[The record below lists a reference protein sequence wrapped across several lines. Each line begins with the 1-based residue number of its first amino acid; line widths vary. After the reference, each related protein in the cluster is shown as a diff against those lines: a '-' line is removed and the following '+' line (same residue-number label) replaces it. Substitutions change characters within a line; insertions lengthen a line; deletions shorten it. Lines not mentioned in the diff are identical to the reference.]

1 MKVFLPRLLKG
12 LQIGHYLVN
21 VNQYRNAQ
29 ALPITKRE
37 RTEFDRITGELS
49 GMGKHPVNWEPG
61 SYLVHKDIN
70 GIIEIV
76 GMNQPESRE
85 FISSVLGR
93 F

>member
-1 MKVFLPRLLKG
+1 MKIFLPRLLKG
-12 LQIGHYLVN
+12 LQIGYYLVN
-21 VNQYRNAQ
+21 VNQHRNGQ

-37 RTEFDRITGELS
+37 RTEFDRITGKLS
-49 GMGKHPVNWEPG
+49 SEGKRPKNWEPG
-61 SYLVHKDIN
+61 SYLVHKDAS

-76 GMNQPESRE
+76 GMNRPESRE